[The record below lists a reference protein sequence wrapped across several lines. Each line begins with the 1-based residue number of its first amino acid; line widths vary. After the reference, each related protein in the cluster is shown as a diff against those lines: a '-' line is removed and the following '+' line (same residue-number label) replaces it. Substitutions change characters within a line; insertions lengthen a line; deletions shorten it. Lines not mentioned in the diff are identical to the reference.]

1 MSTVGVLFVCLGNIC
16 RSPMGKV
23 LLARHAEVRRV
34 TDRLHIDSCGTG
46 DWHVGGPADPRTI
59 ATAQARGVAVSHRAR
74 QLTSP
79 DADRFDLLIAMDANN
94 RRTMLARGMPGQKIA
109 LLREY
114 LDGPLD
120 VPDPYH
126 ADEAAFFHVHDLIDR
141 ATAALLDHL
150 QASDF
155 SPQQVMPRR

>member
-1 MSTVGVLFVCLGNIC
+1 MSSASVLFVCLGNIC

-23 LLARHAEVRRV
+23 LLARHAEARGVA
-34 TDRLHIDSCGTG
+34 DRLRIDSCGTG

-59 ATAQARGVAVSHRAR
+59 ATAQARGVIVNHRAR
-74 QLTSP
+74 QLAAP

-94 RRTMLARGMPGQKIA
+94 RRTMIARGMPAAKIA

-126 ADEAAFFHVHDLIDR
+126 GDEPDFFHVHDLIDR

-150 QASDF
+150 QAAEFAGDRL
-155 SPQQVMPRR
+155 MPRR